1 MQGLNRQDKVRMSL
15 VKKVEI
21 LRRVGISVQRLRNES
36 RILLFG
42 IIALNRLFSYFST

>member
-1 MQGLNRQDKVRMSL
+1 MQGGNQHDKVRMSL
-15 VKKVEI
+15 VKKEEI

-42 IIALNRLFSYFST
+42 IFAWNRLFSYFST